1 MVVNGMQQRWWLD
14 VAMLQS
20 TCWEPGFSGCVQA
33 AGYLQAG
40 EGLAWAP
47 AESTWRGWLGI
58 LGWEYLPSLLLFF
71 NPARV
76 LTLTSALTPLH
87 RPQPQGNF
95 PSSLQSPL
103 LLGPGTPLP
112 KNVPRERHLGWEQGA
127 LGCRQR
133 HPKPCLCPSPK

>member
-1 MVVNGMQQRWWLD
+1 MVVD

-103 LLGPGTPLP
+103 LLGPGTPP
-112 KNVPRERHLGWEQGA
+112 PQKRSKREALRMGA
-127 LGCRQR
+127 RSIGV
-133 HPKPCLCPSPK
+133 